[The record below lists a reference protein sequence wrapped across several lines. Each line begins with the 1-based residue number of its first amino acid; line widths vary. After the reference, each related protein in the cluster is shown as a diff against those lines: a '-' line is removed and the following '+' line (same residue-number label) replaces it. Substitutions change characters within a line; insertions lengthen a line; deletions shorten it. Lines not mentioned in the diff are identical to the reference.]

1 MEGHVGAAEFAL
13 TETFTDIEIVN
24 CQLISGYFLFGAPCI
39 IIIFPDTLNTL
50 DIGDFLGTLAGH
62 LKTRVLTLN
71 LAVVIVLRR

>member
-24 CQLISGYFLFGAPCI
+24 CQLISGYFLFGAPSF
-39 IIIFPDTLNTL
+39 IIFPDTLNTF
-50 DIGDFLGTLAGH
+50 DISAFLGTLAGH